1 MARPTRRPGNLPAE
15 TTSFIGRRRETA
27 EVRRVLT
34 QARLIT
40 LTGPGGVGKTRLALR
55 LAADLGRGFRHGAWL
70 AELAE
75 VTDPALVSSALL
87 TALDLR
93 DQAAAGPATL
103 LAGYLQDRELLLVVD
118 NCEHLLTASAGLVAG
133 LLAAAP
139 GLRVIATS
147 REPLS
152 VPGEHVVPVPPL
164 DLPVP
169 DSAEPL
175 DRLRQNE
182 TVRLFTERAAAASG
196 SFELTAANQA
206 AVVDLCRR
214 LDGLPLA
221 LELAAV
227 RTRVLTVAQ
236 IAGRLGDRFGLLTG
250 GSRAALPRHQTL
262 RTTIEWSHDLLDG
275 GERAVL
281 RRACVFAGRFTLDDV
296 EGVCTGTGTNLAA
309 PEALDVLS
317 SLVDKSLVMK
327 EEAGGEACYRLHE
340 TMREFARLQL
350 AAAGEQEETEQR
362 CAAHYRMASLLAAAG
377 GRAQLLSLLR
387 WADLEIDNLRAVMRR
402 CQDRG
407 DLAGG
412 LELAVG
418 LAWYWITRATTE
430 GMRWVAAFIA
440 APGGDPRIRAWGH
453 FLRGFLAV
461 LKADPAAAGP
471 LLHDAIGV
479 ARATGQQDVLV
490 EALAM
495 ASVAENMAGQ
505 HAAARRLLAEAAAAT
520 DGLDYPSGPISVLQ
534 ARALSGFTEADLDTV
549 RSASAEALRRAEQI
563 GDRYGQG
570 IMLLNLALADLA
582 GGSPAGA
589 GPRLASALRMARGL
603 DDRVAQFC
611 LMDATGCH
619 AALTG
624 QPRRAAQLFGAAA
637 AAGTD
642 AGANIMPFLA
652 PLVARIRQET
662 EAALGP
668 ARFAAEHEAGRQLSR
683 DAAADLAL
691 GGPGP
696 EPAAAADPAAVP
708 AGRGPAGR
716 GPAGRGPAGLEPLAK
731 READVA
737 RLIAEGLTNK
747 EIGSRL
753 FISERTVDSH
763 VRSILNKLGFSSRA
777 QIAAWMAAP
786 DQ

>member
-1 MARPTRRPGNLPAE
+1 M
-15 TTSFIGRRRETA
+15 
-27 EVRRVLT
+27 
-34 QARLIT
+34 
-40 LTGPGGVGKTRLALR
+40 
-55 LAADLGRGFRHGAWL
+55 
-70 AELAE
+70 
-75 VTDPALVSSALL
+75 
-87 TALDLR
+87 
-93 DQAAAGPATL
+93 
-103 LAGYLQDRELLLVVD
+103 
-118 NCEHLLTASAGLVAG
+118 
-133 LLAAAP
+133 
-139 GLRVIATS
+139 
-147 REPLS
+147 
-152 VPGEHVVPVPPL
+152 
-164 DLPVP
+164 
-169 DSAEPL
+169 
-175 DRLRQNE
+175 
-182 TVRLFTERAAAASG
+182 
-196 SFELTAANQA
+196 
-206 AVVDLCRR
+206 
-214 LDGLPLA
+214 
-221 LELAAV
+221 
-227 RTRVLTVAQ
+227 
-236 IAGRLGDRFGLLTG
+236 
-250 GSRAALPRHQTL
+250 
-262 RTTIEWSHDLLDG
+262 
-275 GERAVL
+275 L

-296 EGVCTGTGTNLAA
+296 EGVCTGTGTGLAA
-309 PEALDVLS
+309 PEALDILS

-407 DLAGG
+407 DLASG
-412 LELAVG
+412 LELTVG

-430 GMRWVAAFIA
+430 GMRWLGGFLA
-440 APGGDPRIRAWGH
+440 APDSDPPIRAWGH
-453 FLRGFLAV
+453 FLLGFLAL

-471 LLHDAIGV
+471 LLHDAVGV
-479 ARATGQQDVLV
+479 ARATGQPDVLV

-549 RSASAEALRRAEQI
+549 REASAEALRRAEQI

-589 GPRLASALRMARGL
+589 GPRLASALRMAREL

-708 AGRGPAGR
+708 AGRQPARASRAGTSRAGAAGEAGGRR
-716 GPAGRGPAGLEPLAK
+716 GPAGRRGPDQQGDRQPPVHL
-731 READVA
+731 RADRGQPRPQHPEQA
-737 RLIAEGLTNK
+737 RLQLTGPDCRLDGRP
-747 EIGSRL
+747 GS
-753 FISERTVDSH
+753 VKAD
-763 VRSILNKLGFSSRA
+763 RS
-777 QIAAWMAAP
+777 AA
-786 DQ
+786 